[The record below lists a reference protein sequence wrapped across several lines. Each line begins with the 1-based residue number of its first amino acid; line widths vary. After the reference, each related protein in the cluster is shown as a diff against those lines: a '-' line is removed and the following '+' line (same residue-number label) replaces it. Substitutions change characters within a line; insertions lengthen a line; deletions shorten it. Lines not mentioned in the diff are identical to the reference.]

1 MPSGPLVTL
10 ASIVTT
16 YLTCLNTFL
25 PEISFVQTQIIT
37 LYVPLCSNILR
48 NNIIEDTIIPC
59 IHCCEYWQVA
69 PCSVLTVQ
77 DI

>member
-25 PEISFVQTQIIT
+25 PQISFVQTKIIT
-37 LYVPLCSNILR
+37 LSVLLCSHILH
-48 NNIIEDTIIPC
+48 NNIIEAAIIPY
-59 IHCCEYWQVA
+59 IYCCEYLNTDKLLH
-69 PCSVLTVQ
+69 VLSC
-77 DI
+77 

>member
-25 PEISFVQTQIIT
+25 PQISFVETLIIIT
-37 LYVPLCSNILR
+37 PYVLLCSVREWFNLSCIILPL
-48 NNIIEDTIIPC
+48 IL
-59 IHCCEYWQVA
+59 
-69 PCSVLTVQ
+69 CSLKNHVVKHFKK
-77 DI
+77 